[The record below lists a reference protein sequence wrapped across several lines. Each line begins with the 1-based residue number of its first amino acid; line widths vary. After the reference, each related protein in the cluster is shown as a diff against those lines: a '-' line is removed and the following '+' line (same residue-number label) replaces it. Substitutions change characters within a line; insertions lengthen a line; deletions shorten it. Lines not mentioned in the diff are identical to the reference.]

1 MGRATRLK
9 PVQDISQRKELEAVK
24 SLVKTKAKHQKKVSE
39 LGEVKNY
46 QQEYVS
52 RFQQMEGRSISAV
65 QLQGYHAFLGNL
77 ADVVEQQEL
86 QVSESILEVQA
97 SERHWG
103 LMRVGK
109 DVVDKVVERYHHQ
122 EQKVASRK
130 EQKNLDELASRQ
142 VKLGLLV

>member
-9 PVQDISQRKELEAVK
+9 PVQDISHKKELEAVK

-46 QQEYVS
+46 QQEYLS

-65 QLQGYHAFLGNL
+65 QLQGHHAFLGNL
-77 ADVVEQQEL
+77 ANVVEQQEL
-86 QVSESILEVQA
+86 QVSESTLEVQA

-103 LMRVGK
+103 LMRMGK
-109 DVVDKVVERYHHQ
+109 DVVNKVAERYQQQ
-122 EQKVASRK
+122 EQKAAFRK

-142 VKLGLLV
+142 AKLGFLI